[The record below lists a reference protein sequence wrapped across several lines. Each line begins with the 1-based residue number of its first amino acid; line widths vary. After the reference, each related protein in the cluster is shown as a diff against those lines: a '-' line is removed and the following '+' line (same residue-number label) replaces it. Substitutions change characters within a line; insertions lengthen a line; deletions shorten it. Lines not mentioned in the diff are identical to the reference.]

1 MLTFFDPVRQF
12 GFGSVVSRLLLALLC
27 GGAIGYGRA
36 RRNCEAGLRTYMLIS
51 LGAALSVVIAQYEYE
66 MLRTAWAETVTAQG
80 LRFDASRLPAQA
92 ITGIGFLGAGM
103 ILKISHQQVKGL
115 TTAAGLFAT
124 VCMSLAAGAGFV
136 ECVITV
142 LLLISLVLNAMAPL
156 EELLKRK
163 ERNIALL
170 VEMDGAE
177 SAPTVCRAME
187 ENRARVQ
194 EVEMEGPDSGMFLLQ
209 LGRNNDSLAGMLC
222 AVAALGCVRSVRE
235 IITQKGEG

>member
-1 MLTFFDPVRQF
+1 
-12 GFGSVVSRLLLALLC
+12 
-27 GGAIGYGRA
+27 
-36 RRNCEAGLRTYMLIS
+36 
-51 LGAALSVVIAQYEYE
+51 
-66 MLRTAWAETVTAQG
+66 
-80 LRFDASRLPAQA
+80 
-92 ITGIGFLGAGM
+92 M

-142 LLLISLVLNAMAPL
+142 LLLISLVFNAMAPL

-209 LGRNNDSLAGMLC
+209 LGRDNDSLAGMLC